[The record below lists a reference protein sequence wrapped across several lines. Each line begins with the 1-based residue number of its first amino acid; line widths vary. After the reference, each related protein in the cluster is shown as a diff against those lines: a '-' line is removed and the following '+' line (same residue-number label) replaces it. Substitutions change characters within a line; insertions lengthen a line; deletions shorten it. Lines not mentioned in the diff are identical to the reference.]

1 MVFATLSQR
10 DKEAF
15 FSLLDEYF
23 ESRPHL
29 FAGSS
34 APRTTAAAV
43 PPPSTTVTAANRT
56 PSRPIPVPS
65 VQHSPPAS
73 PPAIKPKSFVPAK
86 PVPVPTT
93 RKLTPTPRIVEPPS
107 YTEEHEQQQESENG
121 NENVDAAP

>member
-34 APRTTAAAV
+34 APRTTVAA
-43 PPPSTTVTAANRT
+43 PPSTTVTATNRT

-86 PVPVPTT
+86 PVPVPT
-93 RKLTPTPRIVEPPS
+93 RKVTPTPRIVEVRNGPPPLPPPNFL
-107 YTEEHEQQQESENG
+107 TRILVLILLFVLFG
-121 NENVDAAP
+121 